1 MSANGRLFGFLNNG
15 RRRAAL
21 TRAILRNAHADP
33 VIRDRPLV
41 SVVLATYNWSS
52 VLRHSVRSVVWQ
64 TYPNLE
70 LLVIGD
76 GCTDDSEQVV
86 ASLGDERVRWYNLK
100 TNSGSQATPNNVG
113 LEMARGEYVAYQGH
127 DDVWHP
133 RHLAAMLAHL
143 QAAGAEIGHS
153 LAEVLGPPGTKVRFL
168 NGLFGKE
175 GMPRDWWIPPTSI
188 VHRTELGRRIGGWR
202 TWEQG
207 VIPDRDFLAR
217 AREPDTGLISVHA
230 LTAFKFPS
238 AFRPNAYRERPSHE
252 QAAYIRRIERERL
265 FIERELVALAWRR
278 LSRDKGQL
286 ECEEPTD
293 ADTVDAQSIFA
304 YLRRVRGLG

>member
-86 ASLGDERVRWYNLK
+86 ASVGDERVRWYNLK

-143 QAAGAEIGHS
+143 QAADAEIGHS
-153 LAEVLGPPGTKVRFL
+153 LAEVLGPPGTKVRYL

-238 AFRPNAYRERPSHE
+238 AYRPNAYRERPSHE

-265 FIERELVALAWRR
+265 FIERELAALAWRR

-304 YLRRVRGLG
+304 YLQRVRGLG

>member
-70 LLVIGD
+70 LLVVGD

-86 ASLGDERVRWYNLK
+86 ASVGDERVRWYNLK

-143 QAAGAEIGHS
+143 QAADAEIGHS
-153 LAEVLGPPGTKVRFL
+153 LAEVLGPPGTKVRYL

-238 AFRPNAYRERPSHE
+238 AYRPNAYRERPSHE

-265 FIERELVALAWRR
+265 FIERELAALAWRR

-304 YLRRVRGLG
+304 YLQRVRGLG